1 MPALP
6 EVEVI
11 RRDLEKEIVGRRIKD
26 ADIRPGSNAMK
37 VFPKHG
43 RRKEIQDLLEGA
55 KVEKIDRIGMKI
67 LLGLDNDHTM
77 IVDFGPAG
85 QLHKTSAS
93 DEIVSHTHLIVGFTI
108 GGQLR
113 YVDPM
118 RKGEIYI
125 APNSE
130 LEEMRQVRGYQI
142 DPLDEQIAW
151 QRFSDL
157 LGEREMEMKKLLM
170 DDSFIV
176 GLGDIYSD
184 EVLFAAGLRH
194 DRLSNKLSSQDVRR
208 LYRALIETL
217 QDAVKARGTA
227 PVSESDDE
235 YTDLHG
241 ESGSFA
247 AELKVYE
254 RDGEA
259 CRRCRNTVVKEE
271 VDGMLIYFCP
281 QCQS

>member
-26 ADIRPGSNAMK
+26 VDVRQGSNAMK

-43 RRKEIQDLLEGA
+43 RRKEIQELLEGA
-55 KVEKIDRIGMKI
+55 KVEKVDRMGMKI
-67 LLGLDNDHTM
+67 MFELDNGHVM
-77 IVDFGPAG
+77 LIDFGPAG

-93 DEIVSHTHLIVGFTI
+93 DEIQSHTHLVVSFTI

-113 YVDPM
+113 YVDPQ
-118 RKGEIYI
+118 RKGEIFITPTASLDGAERPY
-125 APNSE
+125 
-130 LEEMRQVRGYQI
+130 LI
-142 DPLDEQIAW
+142 DPLDEQVPW
-151 QRFSDL
+151 QRFSEHLID
-157 LGEREMEMKKLLM
+157 REESMKALLM

-176 GLGDIYSD
+176 GLGDVYSD
-184 EVLFAAGLRH
+184 EILFAAGLRA
-194 DRLSNKLSSQDVRR
+194 DRMSNKLSSQDVRR

-227 PVSESDDE
+227 AGEDVDDE

-241 ESGSFA
+241 ESGTFA
-247 AELKVYE
+247 AELKVYQ

-259 CRRCRNTVVKEE
+259 CRRCRNTIVKEE
-271 VDGMLIYFCP
+271 LEGVFTYFCP